1 MEPKE
6 LTLLDL
12 LVPLRQSGP
21 RIALLAVAAG
31 LLVYG
36 ASLLLPPRYESQA
49 LVRLD
54 LQPPPRVGALVDQ
67 DRTQNQN
74 QTQNQNY
81 LSSLALALRT
91 AAPAWRFPDGE
102 RVGRLARVEW
112 RDGDQTLRVQAT
124 GPTPKVAR
132 ERASW
137 LVQESQRFLRER
149 VLETYRSLT
158 RAELAR
164 GKEALEALRKSLEAE
179 PPKTLFSSTSDPA
192 LALYLEAQGVSPPVD
207 RSPNPAATYLALKRA
222 ELWAEMARLQ
232 AEVEKL
238 EAFLREDGAPERF
251 LAVSELVPPT
261 LPESPLSPRPLAYG
275 ALAALAVFLL
285 GLLLIFFSALLR
297 EEGGQGT

>member
-12 LVPLRQSGP
+12 LAPLRQSGP
-21 RIALLAVAAG
+21 RIALLAVTAG

-67 DRTQNQN
+67 D

-102 RVGRLARVEW
+102 RVARLARVEW

-124 GPTPKVAR
+124 GPTPRVAR

-149 VLETYRSLT
+149 VLETYRSLIQ
-158 RAELAR
+158 AELAR
-164 GKEALEALRKSLEAE
+164 GKEALETLRQRLEAE

-192 LALYLEAQGVSPPVD
+192 LAPYLEAQGVSPPVA

-238 EAFLREDGAPERF
+238 EAFLREDGALERF

-275 ALAALAVFLL
+275 ALAALAVFFL

>member
-12 LVPLRQSGP
+12 LAPLRQSGP
-21 RIALLAVAAG
+21 RIALLAVTAG

-67 DRTQNQN
+67 D

-91 AAPAWRFPDGE
+91 AAPAWRFPDGGE
-102 RVGRLARVEW
+102 VARLARVEW
-112 RDGDQTLRVQAT
+112 KDGDQTLRVQAT
-124 GPTPKVAR
+124 GPTPRVAR

-149 VLETYRSLT
+149 VLETYRSLIQ
-158 RAELAR
+158 AELAR
-164 GKEALEALRKSLEAE
+164 GKEALETLRKSLEAE

-192 LALYLEAQGVSPPVD
+192 LAPYLEAQGVSPPVA

-238 EAFLREDGAPERF
+238 EAFLREDGALERF

>member
-12 LVPLRQSGP
+12 LAPLRQSGP

-74 QTQNQNY
+74 Y

-124 GPTPKVAR
+124 GPTPSAAR

-158 RAELAR
+158 QAELAR
-164 GKEALEALRKSLEAE
+164 GKEALETLRKSLEAE

-192 LALYLEAQGVSPPVD
+192 LAPYLEAQGVSPPVA

>member
-12 LVPLRQSGP
+12 LAPLRQSGP

-67 DRTQNQN
+67 DQTQN

-91 AAPAWRFPDGE
+91 AAPAWRFPDGGE
-102 RVGRLARVEW
+102 VARLARVEW

-164 GKEALEALRKSLEAE
+164 GKAALEALRKSLEAE

>member
-12 LVPLRQSGP
+12 LAPLRQSGP

-36 ASLLLPPRYESQA
+36 ASLLLPPRYEAQA
-49 LVRLD
+49 LIRLD
-54 LQPPPRVGALVDQ
+54 LKPPPRVETLVDQ
-67 DRTQNQN
+67 N
-74 QTQNQNY
+74 QTQNY
-81 LSSLALALRT
+81 LSSLALPLRT
-91 AAPAWRFPDGE
+91 ATEAWRFPDGE

-124 GPTPKVAR
+124 GPTPRVAR

-149 VLETYRSLT
+149 VLETYRSLIQ
-158 RAELAR
+158 AELAR
-164 GKEALEALRKSLEAE
+164 GKAALETLRKSLEAE

-192 LALYLEAQGVSPPVD
+192 LAPYLEAQGVSPPVA

-238 EAFLREDGAPERF
+238 EAFLREDGALERF